1 LVGSW
6 NPPLPEP
13 FSKRADFL
21 HDLANHY
28 DAELHRTFLESLK
41 SKRRLA
47 LLGKQLS
54 RNYGERSY

>member
-1 LVGSW
+1 LLGSW

-13 FSKRADFL
+13 VSKRADFL
-21 HDLANHY
+21 HDLPDHY
-28 DAELHRTFLESLK
+28 DAELRRTFLESLK

-47 LLGKQLS
+47 MLAKQLS